1 MTRETPVPPDPPVT
15 EAPRQHLCRDCLADW
30 RAPPART
37 CPSCGS
43 TRIIGHAELDRLA
56 IAHIDCDAFYA
67 SIEKRDDPSL
77 VDRPVLIGGGRRGV
91 VSAACYVARMYGCR
105 SAMPMF
111 KALAACPE
119 AVVIKPNMA
128 KYSAVGQ
135 EIRRLMLDITPAVEP
150 LSIDEAF
157 LDLAGTTRIHGG
169 FPAKTLARLVRR
181 IETEVGVTASI
192 GLAPN
197 KFLAKLASDIDKPR
211 GFAVI
216 GAAEAEEFL
225 APRPV
230 TAIFGVGKTLGAKLA
245 RDGITRIGDLRR
257 FEREMLMA
265 RYGAMGARLHAFARG
280 RDDRPVDASGAAKSV
295 SNETTFDQDIS
306 DVEALKR
313 ILWPLCEKVSARLK
327 KADIA
332 GRTVTLKLKNRDF
345 KSITRSHSLPAPTQ
359 LAETLYRTVVPM
371 LEKEAVG
378 TRFRLIGVG
387 ASELTDSA
395 DADPFDLADPDSGK
409 RAKIERAIDTVRAKL
424 GDDALSK
431 GRGWG
436 GTKR

>member
-1 MTRETPVPPDPPVT
+1 MS
-15 EAPRQHLCRDCLADW
+15 EAAGIPHLCRDCLADW
-30 RAPPART
+30 RIAPAEEAPKRA
-37 CPSCGS
+37 PSCPACGS
-43 TRIIGHAELDRLA
+43 SRTIGHAELDRLA

-67 SIEKRDDPSL
+67 SIEKRDDPAL

-119 AVVIKPNMA
+119 AVVIKPDMA
-128 KYSAVGQ
+128 KYAAVGR
-135 EIRRLMLDITPAVEP
+135 EIRQLMLDVTPAVEP

-157 LDLAGTTRIHGG
+157 LDLTGTERIHDGW
-169 FPAKTLARLVRR
+169 PARTLAHLVRR
-181 IETEVGVTASI
+181 IETEIGVTASI

-197 KFLAKLASDIDKPR
+197 KFLAKLASDLDKPR

-216 GAAEAEEFL
+216 GKAEAERFL

-230 TAIFGVGKTLGAKLA
+230 TAIFGVGKALGGKLA
-245 RDGITRIGDLRR
+245 RDGITTIGDLRR
-257 FEREMLMA
+257 FEREELMA
-265 RYGAMGARLHAFARG
+265 RYGAMGTRLHAFARG
-280 RDDRPVDASGAAKSV
+280 RDDRPVDASGGVKSV
-295 SNETTFDQDIS
+295 SNETTFDQDVS
-306 DVEALKR
+306 DVEELKR

-359 LAETLYRTVVPM
+359 LAETLYRTAAPM
-371 LEKEAVG
+371 LEKEATG

-409 RAKIERAIDTVRAKL
+409 RNKIERAIDAVREKL
-424 GDDALSK
+424 GQDALGK
-431 GRGWG
+431 GRGWRER
-436 GTKR
+436 K